1 MHDDHDELRDVLQR
15 KVREAARDAAAHDGA
30 VPSEQLDALNRLA
43 RLVEVRDRTVPSP
56 SARWRIAAILGAT
69 LLIVSLLLFLRVR
82 ETQVE
87 IQAVVSEA
95 GFELERP
102 QVVTGTMSLKELGA
116 SGLRGEKALRV
127 TAVDAG
133 TITLDPLNLPAGVE
147 VRIDAERA
155 PSRFRLLLRR
165 ANTVLRATAHGSV
178 QIDTHT
184 ETFAM
189 PRALP
194 IETDPGEVTLDL
206 HPVKDAAFSPQLF
219 VRKLALSRVEE
230 FHAPEGT
237 TAQAVSTIAGGTIYF
252 ESLNGQPR
260 PLRPRELLRFDEIR
274 GVIRTLELEDGGIA
288 LAFRGDVRG
297 MSSGWSDDPVNLM
310 PTWLEWLKA
319 RHGLSLLWGT
329 TLYLF
334 GLAAAIL
341 RWWKAPL

>member
-1 MHDDHDELRDVLQR
+1 MRDERDELRDVLQR

-30 VPSEQLDALNRLA
+30 VPPEQLDALNRLA
-43 RLVEVRDRTVPSP
+43 RLVEVRDRTLPPP

-87 IQAVVSEA
+87 IQAVVSEV
-95 GFELERP
+95 GFELARP
-102 QVVTGTMSLKELGA
+102 QVVTGTTTLRELGA
-116 SGLRGEKALRV
+116 SGLRGDEVMRLIAL
-127 TAVDAG
+127 DAG
-133 TITLDPLNLPAGVE
+133 TVTLHPLDLAAGVE
-147 VRIDAERA
+147 VRIDAEGS

-165 ANTVLRATAHGSV
+165 AKKVLRATVHGPV
-178 QIDTHT
+178 QIDTRT

-194 IETDPGEVTLDL
+194 IEADPGEVTLDL
-206 HPVKDAAFSPQLF
+206 HPIKEPTFSPQLF
-219 VRKLALSRVEE
+219 VRKLALWRVDE
-230 FHAPEGT
+230 FDAPEGT
-237 TAQAVSTIAGGTIYF
+237 TAQAVSTILSGTVYF
-252 ESLNGQPR
+252 ESLNGEAR

-274 GVIRTLELEDGGIA
+274 GVIRTLELEDGRIA
-288 LAFRGDVRG
+288 LAFRGNVRG
-297 MSSGWSDDPVNLM
+297 MHSGWSGDPVDLM
-310 PTWLEWLKA
+310 PTWLAWLKA

-341 RWWKAPL
+341 RWWKGPS